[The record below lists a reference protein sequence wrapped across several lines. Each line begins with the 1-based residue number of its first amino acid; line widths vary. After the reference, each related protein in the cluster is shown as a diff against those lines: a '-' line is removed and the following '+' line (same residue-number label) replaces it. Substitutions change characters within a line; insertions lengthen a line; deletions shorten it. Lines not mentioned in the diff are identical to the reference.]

1 MKNRNWKQ
9 LLHLN
14 TGVFTP
20 DYILQKSLMFLLV
33 CITVFVMPHMIY
45 AYTRSVPE
53 DQIAEAEVQ
62 LQNYQKISL
71 EVFAPEEE
79 EFIIEDPT
87 IHPEYHSDCNY
98 YLFSGYY
105 TLGQRITNRVWK
117 HAQSLY
123 RQGLIHGSTTSYQ
136 CTLFAQMWFYDVYGF
151 NSTRNMSSGNGKDV
165 AYRVYA
171 ANTYYDEEGNLK
183 HYFRLSNT
191 PESMSILSISGIS
204 NPYGHVM
211 CIDEVDHQNNTITFS
226 DGNVTNH
233 GDIRI
238 RVTMT
243 IDEFNRKISGSKI
256 YAVPTEELLELLQ
269 ND

>member
-1 MKNRNWKQ
+1 MKKPDFKQ
-9 LLHLN
+9 LLRFNLG
-14 TGVFTP
+14 TRVP
-20 DYILQKSLMFLLV
+20 DHILQKCSMFLLV

-45 AYTRSVPE
+45 AYTRGIPE
-53 DQIAEAEVQ
+53 DQIAEAEMQ
-62 LQNYQKISL
+62 MQNYQEISL
-71 EVFAPEEE
+71 DIFASEE
-79 EFIIEDPT
+79 EFVIEDPT

-105 TLGQRITNRVWK
+105 TLGQKITSRVWK

-183 HYFRLSNT
+183 HYFRLSSE

-211 CIDEVDHQNNTITFS
+211 CIDEVDHVNGTITFS

-243 IDEFNRKISGSKI
+243 IEEFNRKIPGYKI
-256 YAVPTEELLELLQ
+256 YAVPTEELLELLN